1 MMASSTR
8 LGRPADR
15 PWRTRWSD
23 VWPFVA
29 VALIGVAILPF
40 GWGQAS
46 PWLVGLFV
54 VLTLLTLA
62 MIAVSVHR
70 HRRTWLTTAS
80 PLMVFVDLAVAR
92 YLAGPTVASGIA
104 PLVLLPV
111 LWIAL
116 RGTRAELVVAG
127 VLSAAFFWAPAGFIG
142 PPAYPAADWY
152 RGLLCAA
159 IALLVAPVIQRVV
172 RQLAAA
178 NAQERQ
184 ASRQAQAVTTRWRTL
199 LAQLPDTVV
208 GAVGRRDG
216 RLSGVEV
223 LGGSDELQSEFT
235 SILRR
240 HPEAM
245 RPLLD
250 QASEGRSEV
259 ELPDQ
264 VSGRTLAAVAVP
276 LPDTTPVEILLMVR
290 DITRDKHREWALERS
305 QRQLAYLAEHDPVSG
320 LFNRRRFDD
329 LLAEHLEHAS
339 NGALLLLDL
348 DRFKQVNDNLGHAA
362 GDDLIVSVAVILRD
376 ELRAD
381 DVAAR
386 FGGDEFAVL
395 LPGAD
400 QAGARSVA
408 GRLVERIRGMVAM
421 LGSDYPSVTASIGV
435 VTLDVA
441 RSHGIDPMTL
451 ADIMLYQAK
460 AAGRDRYA
468 VFDGGKPQL
477 TPAGRAAV
485 WHGRINEA
493 LQEDA
498 LVLQLQPIVDLS
510 DDRLVGAEA
519 LVRLREDGRL
529 IPPGEFIEAAER
541 SELITRLDS
550 QVIRKGVEMLAALRG
565 HQSGLQ
571 LAINVSGRSLGQP
584 VLEQT
589 ILESLGRHGLPGS
602 ALILEVT
609 ETAAVAD
616 VHQARI
622 FAERMK
628 QLGCSLSLDDFGAGY
643 GTFARLKDLTFDYI
657 KIYGEF
663 VAAALESEVD
673 CSLMRSIIGL
683 AHDLGKRVVA
693 EYVVDQQTLELV
705 RREGADFAQGFHLGE
720 PLLFDDFVE
729 RFLKDQTGDSATI
742 R

>member
-1 MMASSTR
+1 MASSTR
-8 LGRPADR
+8 SDPSADR
-15 PWRTRWSD
+15 PLRTRWSD

-29 VALIGVAILPF
+29 VSLMGVAILPF
-40 GWGQAS
+40 GWRHAS
-46 PWLVGLFV
+46 VWVVGLFV

-62 MIAVSVHR
+62 MVAVGVHR

-80 PLMVFVDLAVAR
+80 PIMVFVVLAVAR

-116 RGTRAELVVAG
+116 RGTRVELMIAG
-127 VLSAAFFWAPAGFIG
+127 VLSAAFFWVPAALVG

-184 ASRQAQAVTTRWRTL
+184 ASRRAQAVTTRWRTL

-208 GAVGRRDG
+208 GAVERRDG
-216 RLSGVEV
+216 RVSKLEV
-223 LGGSDELQSEFT
+223 LGGSEGLQSEFT
-235 SILRR
+235 AILRR
-240 HPEAM
+240 RPEMM
-245 RPLLD
+245 RELLD
-250 QASEGRSEV
+250 RATGDRSEV
-259 ELPDQ
+259 ELPDRA
-264 VSGRTLAAVAVP
+264 SGRTLAAVAVP

-290 DITRDKHREWALERS
+290 DITREKQREWALERS
-305 QRQLAYLAEHDPVSG
+305 QRQLAYLAEHDPLSG

-329 LLAEHLEHAS
+329 VLAEHLEHTRD
-339 NGALLLLDL
+339 GALLLLDL
-348 DRFKQVNDNLGHAA
+348 DKFKQVNDTLGHAA
-362 GDDLIVSVAVILRD
+362 GDDLIVSVAGIFRD
-376 ELRAD
+376 ELRGN

-395 LPGAD
+395 LREAG
-400 QAGARSVA
+400 QAAAGTVA
-408 GRLVERIRGMVAM
+408 GRLVERIRGMVAT
-421 LGSDYPSVTASIGV
+421 LGSHYPSVSASIGV
-435 VTLDVA
+435 VPLELA
-441 RSHGIDPMTL
+441 QSHGLDPMTL

-485 WHGRINEA
+485 WQSRVSEA

-541 SELITRLDS
+541 SDLITRLDS
-550 QVIRKGVEMLAALRG
+550 AVVRKGVEMLAALRR
-565 HQSGLQ
+565 HRSGLQ

-589 ILESLGRHGLPGS
+589 ILESLDRHNLPGS
-602 ALILEVT
+602 ALVLEVT

-616 VHQARI
+616 VDGARI

-628 QLGCSLSLDDFGAGY
+628 QLGCSFSLDDFGAGY
-643 GTFARLKDLTFDYI
+643 GTFARLKDLTFDYV

-683 AHDLGKRVVA
+683 AHDLDKLVVA
-693 EYVVDQQTLELV
+693 EYVADQQTLDLV
-705 RREGADFAQGFHLGE
+705 RREGADFAQGFHLGK
-720 PLLFDDFVE
+720 PMLFDEFVE
-729 RFLKDQTGDSATI
+729 RFLTDPTSDRAGI
-742 R
+742 P